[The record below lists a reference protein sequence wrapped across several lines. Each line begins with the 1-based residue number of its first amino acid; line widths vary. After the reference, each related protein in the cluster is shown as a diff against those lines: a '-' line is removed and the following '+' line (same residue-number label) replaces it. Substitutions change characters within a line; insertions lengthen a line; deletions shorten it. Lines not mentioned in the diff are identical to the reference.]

1 MTDSEKL
8 DLLIEQNKQ
17 ILAFV
22 TPKIMGGPLVG
33 DQLPK
38 PQPPGKDVTSA
49 NPGLFYGTNYDPLT
63 GPAPNITVVL
73 KYETPLKDVDGY
85 DVHRFIGG
93 SKYAWAK
100 ADLPAFLAWYKD
112 SEGFP
117 LNLNAL
123 HPEQRSL
130 MGING

>member
-1 MTDSEKL
+1 MTVDEKM

-22 TPKIMGGPLVG
+22 TPKIMGGSLVS
-33 DQLPK
+33 DEQQK
-38 PQPPGKDVTSA
+38 PERPTKAQTSA
-49 NPGLFYGTNYDPLT
+49 NPSLYYKTPDDPIG
-63 GPAPNITVVL
+63 GPAPHVNVVL
-73 KYETPLKDVDGY
+73 KYETPLKDADGY

-123 HPEQRSL
+123 HPDQRSL
-130 MGING
+130 MGLNG